1 MELSTEDL
9 NNFDLAIGF
18 SKAIFTFYHELYEL
32 ESAGKKNT
40 KLYKNKLE
48 FLRWL
53 ETEELKLYNC
63 FNLNAKK
70 MNTLIELL
78 ALNTKKNTID
88 RIMTGNYENCYK
100 VRAYNNLCKHAYSK
114 KDFTSQYLSD
124 EDDCFQKYGHDVKT
138 ELELTNAF
146 NDDFN
151 NLFLKKL
158 QLAIKKKSNSS
169 YKDYLI
175 EAKYMLAFM
184 ENKLEYVN
192 YNALQDFSNFELL
205 SRIYSIDSEESIEI
219 ANSLKYDKLISRVKM
234 MLQIS
239 DDEYNYDSVKIANIF
254 LDCYVKTYLEMTD
267 LDEAIGITIDIN
279 EIILSLGATNNYKSV
294 KTLAKMIERA
304 IKY

>member
-1 MELSTEDL
+1 MIRCVL
-9 NNFDLAIGF
+9 FDLDGTLIDSEEF
-18 SKAIFTFYHELYEL
+18 TISSKQIE
-32 ESAGKKNT
+32 GKK
-40 KLYKNKLE
+40 
-48 FLRWL
+48 
-53 ETEELKLYNC
+53 
-63 FNLNAKK
+63 
-70 MNTLIELL
+70 
-78 ALNTKKNTID
+78 
-88 RIMTGNYENCYK
+88 
-100 VRAYNNLCKHAYSK
+100 
-114 KDFTSQYLSD
+114 
-124 EDDCFQKYGHDVKT
+124 YGYDVKT

-184 ENKLEYVN
+184 ENKFEYVN

-267 LDEAIGITIDIN
+267 IDEAIGITIDIN
-279 EIILSLGATNNYKSV
+279 EIILSLGVTNNYKSV

>member
-1 MELSTEDL
+1 M
-9 NNFDLAIGF
+9 
-18 SKAIFTFYHELYEL
+18 
-32 ESAGKKNT
+32 
-40 KLYKNKLE
+40 
-48 FLRWL
+48 
-53 ETEELKLYNC
+53 
-63 FNLNAKK
+63 
-70 MNTLIELL
+70 
-78 ALNTKKNTID
+78 
-88 RIMTGNYENCYK
+88 
-100 VRAYNNLCKHAYSK
+100 CKHAYSK

-124 EDDCFQKYGHDVKT
+124 EDDCFQKYGYDVKT

-267 LDEAIGITIDIN
+267 IDEAIGITIDIN
-279 EIILSLGATNNYKSV
+279 EIILSLGVTNNYKSV